1 MFQRKRLQQMHYAHN
16 PVALRTMLER
26 CPEPRVAPAQV
37 ASQMPFESR
46 EWARMLQRCSQP
58 RVTLTLTLSAQV
70 ANQMPFESRERARML
85 ATTSSADRLKFQ
97 LNRLQQT
104 DSENC
109 CIM

>member
-1 MFQRKRLQQMHYAHN
+1 MFQRKRLQQMYCAHN
-16 PVALRTMLER
+16 PVTLRKMPER
-26 CPEPRVAPAQV
+26 CSEPRLA
-37 ASQMPFESR
+37 
-46 EWARMLQRCSQP
+46 
-58 RVTLTLTLSAQV
+58 SAQV

-85 ATTSSADRLKFQ
+85 ATTSSSDRLKFQ